1 MQNDPELNGKYL
13 GTITKD
19 FVQVFDTLK
28 EASYLIRKRDISKYP
43 IFVFSREVTQ
53 IGGLLIA
60 AHERELEWHI
70 NASYLE
76 DFVNRQLVGADKIEE
91 FQQAYRDADEYC
103 CLFVIDRDFMNFV
116 FVPYPED

>member
-19 FVQVFDTLK
+19 FVQVSDTLK

-43 IFVFSREVTQ
+43 IFVFSKEVTQ

-60 AHERELEWHI
+60 AEERDLDWNI

-76 DFVNRQLVGADKIEE
+76 DFVGRNLVQEDKAED
-91 FQQAYRDADEYC
+91 FHQAYRDADEYC

>member
-19 FVQVFDTLK
+19 FVQVSDTLK

-43 IFVFSREVTQ
+43 IFVFSKEVTK

-60 AHERELEWHI
+60 AEERQLDWNI

-76 DFVNRQLVGADKIEE
+76 DFVGRKLVLEDKIED